1 MSLDSELILDFWIAI
16 VLGVVQGATEFL
28 PVSSS
33 AHLRFVP
40 ELLGQP
46 DPGASFTAIIQLG
59 TVLAVLI
66 YFYRELLQ
74 IITAGGKSLIGK
86 QSWKNPDSKLFLG
99 IVIGTIPIIVFGL
112 LLQDVIRTGF
122 RNLYLVSI
130 LLIVVGVIIWLIDKY
145 SPLTKTSNDLSY
157 SQMFFVGLAQSLAL
171 IPGVS
176 RSGATIAAARLFNL
190 ERKDAARF
198 SFLLSVPAGV
208 ASGLYESL
216 NISAY
221 NPAGWS
227 ATIVAT
233 VVSFFV
239 GYASIAWL
247 LRWLATNTLGIF
259 AVYRA
264 IVGIGLLVAL
274 SAGILNPF

>member
-1 MSLDSELILDFWIAI
+1 MCSDSELNLDFWIAV
-16 VLGVVQGATEFL
+16 VLGIVQGATEFL

-66 YFYRELLQ
+66 YFYQELVQ
-74 IITAGGKSLIGK
+74 IFKAGLLSVVGR
-86 QSWKNPDSKLFLG
+86 QSWKEPNSRLFLG
-99 IVIGTIPIIVFGL
+99 IAIGTVPIIIFGL
-112 LLQDVIRTGF
+112 LLQDIIRTGF
-122 RNLYLVSI
+122 RNLYLISV
-130 LLIVVGVIIWLIDKY
+130 LLIVVGLAIWLIDKY
-145 SPLTKTSNDLSY
+145 SPLIRTSSDLNFR
-157 SQMFFVGLAQSLAL
+157 QMFLIGVAQSLAL

-176 RSGATIAAARLFNL
+176 RSGATIAAARVFKL

-198 SFLLSVPAGV
+198 SFLLSVPAVV

-216 NISAY
+216 SISSY

-233 VVSFFV
+233 IVSFFV

-247 LRWLATNTLGIF
+247 LRWLASNTLGIF
-259 AVYRA
+259 AIYRA
-264 IVGIGLLVAL
+264 VVGVGLLIAL

>member
-1 MSLDSELILDFWIAI
+1 VCLDGELNLDFWIAV

-40 ELLGQP
+40 ELLGEP

-66 YFYRELLQ
+66 YFYQELVQ
-74 IITAGGKSLIGK
+74 ILRAGWLSILGR
-86 QSWKNPDSKLFLG
+86 QSWKDPNSRLFLG
-99 IVIGTIPIIVFGL
+99 IAIGTLPIIIFGL

-130 LLIVVGVIIWLIDKY
+130 LLVVVGLIIWLIDKY
-145 SPLTKTSNDLSY
+145 SPLTKTSSDLNFV
-157 SQMFFVGLAQSLAL
+157 QMLLIGVAQSLAL

-176 RSGATIAAARLFNL
+176 RSGATIAAARMFKL
-190 ERKDAARF
+190 ERRDAARF
-198 SFLLSVPAGV
+198 SFLLSVPAVV

-216 NISAY
+216 SISSY
-221 NPAGWS
+221 NPAGWTATLI
-227 ATIVAT
+227 ATIV
-233 VVSFFV
+233 SFLV

-247 LRWLATNTLGIF
+247 LRWLASNTLGIF
-259 AVYRA
+259 AIYRA
-264 IVGIGLLVAL
+264 IVGIGLLIAL

>member
-1 MSLDSELILDFWIAI
+1 MCSDSELNLDFWIAV
-16 VLGVVQGATEFL
+16 VLGIVQGATEFL
-28 PVSSS
+28 PISSS

-40 ELLGQP
+40 EILGQP

-66 YFYRELLQ
+66 YFYQELVQ
-74 IITAGGKSLIGK
+74 ILKAGLLSVIGR
-86 QSWKNPDSKLFLG
+86 QSWKDPNSRLFLG
-99 IVIGTIPIIVFGL
+99 IAIGTVPIIIFGL
-112 LLQDVIRTGF
+112 LLQDIIRTGF
-122 RNLYLVSI
+122 RNLYLISV
-130 LLIVVGVIIWLIDKY
+130 LLIVVGLVIWLIDKY
-145 SPLTKTSNDLSY
+145 SPLTRTSSDLNFR
-157 SQMFFVGLAQSLAL
+157 QMFLIGVAQSLAL

-176 RSGATIAAARLFNL
+176 RSGATIAAARVFKL

-198 SFLLSVPAGV
+198 SFLLSVPAVV

-216 NISAY
+216 SISSY

-233 VVSFFV
+233 IVSFFV

-247 LRWLATNTLGIF
+247 LRWLASNTLGIF
-259 AVYRA
+259 AIYRA
-264 IVGIGLLVAL
+264 VIGVGLLVAL

>member
-1 MSLDSELILDFWIAI
+1 VCSDSELNLDFWIAV
-16 VLGVVQGATEFL
+16 VLGIVQGATEFL
-28 PVSSS
+28 PISSS

-40 ELLGQP
+40 EILGQP

-66 YFYRELLQ
+66 YFYQELVQ
-74 IITAGGKSLIGK
+74 ILKAGLLSVIGR
-86 QSWKNPDSKLFLG
+86 QSWKDPNSRLFLG
-99 IVIGTIPIIVFGL
+99 IAIGTVPIIIFGL
-112 LLQDVIRTGF
+112 LLQDIIRTGF
-122 RNLYLVSI
+122 RNLYLISV
-130 LLIVVGVIIWLIDKY
+130 LLIVVGLVIWLIDKY
-145 SPLTKTSNDLSY
+145 SPLTRTSSDLNFR
-157 SQMFFVGLAQSLAL
+157 QMFLIGVAQSLAL

-176 RSGATIAAARLFNL
+176 RSGATIAAARVFKL

-198 SFLLSVPAGV
+198 SFLLSVPAVV

-216 NISAY
+216 SISSY

-233 VVSFFV
+233 IVSFFV

-247 LRWLATNTLGIF
+247 LRWLASNTLGIF
-259 AVYRA
+259 AIYRA
-264 IVGIGLLVAL
+264 VIGVGLLVAL